1 MENPE
6 VDFKQYEKHYD
17 EPSFWEKIKKF
28 AGKAGSKVIY
38 AALKLFY
45 AAQSEATPGWAKTV
59 IYGALG
65 YFILPVDVVP
75 DVLPGVGFLDDLGI
89 LLAAIAAVAI
99 HITPE
104 VKAMAKQKMIEWFN
118 IIDIEHLD

>member
-45 AAQSEATPGWAKTV
+45 AAKAEGTPAWAKGV

-65 YFILPVDVVP
+65 YFILPIDVVP
-75 DVLPGVGFLDDLGI
+75 DVLPGVGFLDDMGI

-99 HITPE
+99 HITPD
-104 VKAMAKQKMIEWFN
+104 VKEKSRQKMIEWFN
-118 IIDIEHLD
+118 VIDIEKLD